1 MSSSRLHC
9 CHITIGTEFK
19 EKYIL
24 EQNELFCCAIIIS
37 ETKVETMFYMTKTS
51 PVAQIVKRLP
61 TMRETWDRSLGRE
74 DPLEKDMATHSST
87 LAWRTWWATVH
98 GVAKSWA

>member
-51 PVAQIVKRLP
+51 PVAQMVKRLP
-61 TMRETWDRSLGRE
+61 TMWETWVQFLGWE
-74 DPLEKDMATHSST
+74 DLLEK
-87 LAWRTWWATVH
+87 
-98 GVAKSWA
+98 